1 MAKNIEVKAC
11 VRDPE
16 SFRRK
21 LKSML
26 PGRTKIL
33 KQEDVYFK
41 MRRGRL
47 KLRIIGPRKG
57 ELIYYERADTKDPKP
72 SLYLVYKTAMPRL
85 IRELLSAAL
94 GVRGVVKKTRRLY
107 LVGQTRVHYDDVEGL
122 GRFMEL
128 EVVLRPGQSE
138 EDGRRIAED
147 LLARFG
153 VTKDDLLKG
162 GYLDL
167 QEILDSFDGREG

>member
-11 VRDPE
+11 LRDPE
-16 SFRRK
+16 LFRRR
-21 LKSML
+21 LKAML

-41 MRRGRL
+41 TRRGRL

-57 ELIYYERADTKDPKP
+57 ELIYYERADLKDPKP
-72 SLYLVYKTAMPRL
+72 SLYLVSKTATPRL
-85 IRELLSAAL
+85 VRGLLAAAL
-94 GVRGVVKKTRRLY
+94 GVRGIVKKTRRLY
-107 LVGQTRVHYDDVEGL
+107 VIGQTRVHFDDVEGL

-138 EDGRRIAED
+138 EEGRRIAEE

-153 VTKDDLLKG
+153 IPKSDFLKE

-167 QEILDSFDGREG
+167 QETLDSFGGHEG